1 MLSILTSSGLFLEL
15 LKFLHCN
22 LTDGA
27 FHMNILQINSSA
39 RSTGS
44 ESTRLADA
52 IVARLTGANDVTLVK
67 RDLAIT
73 PHPIIDEATLQALFT
88 PADQRT
94 EQQHAR
100 VAQDDVLIAEIQA
113 ADVLVLGSPMYN
125 FGMTVQLKSWFDAIA
140 RAQVTFRYTEAG
152 PEGLLKNKKVYVA
165 LARGGMH
172 RDGASDGQVPHLK
185 TLLGFL
191 GMTDVQFIY
200 AEGMGYG
207 PEAVLRAQADAE
219 AQINAVL
226 V

>member
-1 MLSILTSSGLFLEL
+1 
-15 LKFLHCN
+15 
-22 LTDGA
+22 
-27 FHMNILQINSSA
+27 MNILQINSSA

-52 IVARLTGANDVTLVK
+52 IVARLTGNTTAVK
-67 RDLAIT
+67 VIRRDLASQ
-73 PHPIIDEATLQALFT
+73 PHPIIDEATLKALATAPDQRSAQQAL
-88 PADQRT
+88 
-94 EQQHAR
+94 R
-100 VAQDDVLIAEIQA
+100 VALDDALIADVQA
-113 ADVLVLGSPMYN
+113 ADVLVLGVPMYN

-165 LARGGMH
+165 LARGGVH
-172 RDGASDGQVPHLK
+172 RGGASDSQVPHLK

-226 V
+226 A